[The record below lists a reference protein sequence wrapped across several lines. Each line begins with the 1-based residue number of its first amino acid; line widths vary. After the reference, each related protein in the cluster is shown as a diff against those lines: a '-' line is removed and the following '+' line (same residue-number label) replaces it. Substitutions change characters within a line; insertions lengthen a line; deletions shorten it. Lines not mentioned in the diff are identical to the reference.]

1 MKRTVIV
8 SAHMQGSSALVRNE
22 PLRMHTTDPT
32 VPPSFNLVQG
42 KTSGLLTVLGTAGV
56 GNVGK
61 KWLIWLCWRIE
72 RFLIGWMVNAIADGD
87 LSVSS
92 HQSNEDKR
100 LVTGSSV
107 PRLISGLQMWP
118 KAGTYIGKSRK
129 KDKDARCIH
138 SKIHWLKKFGVYLQ
152 LKEFPVL

>member
-61 KWLIWLCWRIE
+61 K
-72 RFLIGWMVNAIADGD
+72 
-87 LSVSS
+87 
-92 HQSNEDKR
+92 
-100 LVTGSSV
+100 
-107 PRLISGLQMWP
+107 
-118 KAGTYIGKSRK
+118 
-129 KDKDARCIH
+129 
-138 SKIHWLKKFGVYLQ
+138 
-152 LKEFPVL
+152 